1 MFSVTWHFPSD
12 DSTTRYVYCVCVCV
26 YVSVRKSS
34 IQVLSVSPSCLVWC
48 SHIPNHWHPFDFHTG
63 LCLNF
68 FFFLWLFKCIV
79 FFSYFSGGFFY
90 LFVPLT
96 SFYTAWAN
104 YLIWRLQQ
112 KDQSITKV
120 QKWSVIQS
128 RHGHTGCAFQ
138 GQILSL
144 KYPNNIFLS
153 VKNILS
159 LPERSFWDKG
169 RLFPHQT
176 GVGTQHHLVIYYKVN
191 TCTSTVCIISPYN
204 SPLSL
209 LFLHV

>member
-1 MFSVTWHFPSD
+1 MHTHTHTRGF
-12 DSTTRYVYCVCVCV
+12 TTEVDPCFLSPDTSPLMIAPQDMCIVCVCV

-63 LCLNF
+63 LCLYF

-120 QKWSVIQS
+120 QKMISDSVTPWSHWLCLS
-128 RHGHTGCAFQ
+128 RSNTVSEISQ
-138 GQILSL
+138 
-144 KYPNNIFLS
+144 
-153 VKNILS
+153 
-159 LPERSFWDKG
+159 
-169 RLFPHQT
+169 
-176 GVGTQHHLVIYYKVN
+176 QHFFE
-191 TCTSTVCIISPYN
+191 C
-204 SPLSL
+204 
-209 LFLHV
+209 